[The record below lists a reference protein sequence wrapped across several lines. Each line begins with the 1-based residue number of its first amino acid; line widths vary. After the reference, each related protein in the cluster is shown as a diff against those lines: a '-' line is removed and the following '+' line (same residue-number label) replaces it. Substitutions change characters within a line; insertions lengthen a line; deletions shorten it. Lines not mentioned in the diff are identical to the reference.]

1 MDSRRRWLTA
11 VALAGLTL
19 LAYLPA
25 LRGGFIWDDDNFL
38 TLNPLIRAGD
48 GLRRFWFT
56 AQASDYWPVTSTS
69 LWLEWRLWGQNP
81 AGYHAVNV
89 ALHLAEV
96 LLLWGILRRLR
107 VPGAW
112 LGALLF
118 ALHPVNVESVAWI
131 AQRKNLMAMLF
142 YLASIW
148 FFLRWEK
155 GRPLPYLLSLLAF
168 VLALLSKGSVAPL
181 PLVLLGIVA
190 WRRRLVARDFLWSAP
205 FFAAAAG
212 FAALNVWFQ
221 THGSGLIIRQA
232 DFLQRLLG
240 AGAVVWFYLGKALWP
255 ARLIFVYPQWE
266 IRAGDGR
273 WWLPLLAAAA
283 VTLVLFW
290 RRARVRPVLFAWLYF
305 VALLIPVMGFANIA
319 FMEYSLVANHY
330 EHLALIGVTSLA
342 AAGWARWRERQGA
355 VALAAAAAVLAA
367 CFVLTWRLNGTYGN
381 EETLYRATLRI
392 NPGSWVAQGNL
403 GTLLARDGKLPE
415 AVPHFEAALRL
426 HPNYPQA
433 RVSLGSALASTGD
446 LPGAIAQFQAALKMR
461 PDFAEA
467 HANLGL
473 AYQVE
478 GRLPAAEAEFQQAV
492 ALNPHLAAPQENL
505 GVLLARA
512 GRLQDSIPHLQAAVD
527 ADPDLPGAR
536 ANLERAEQLAAGLNH
551 P

>member
-1 MDSRRRWLTA
+1 MDTRRRWLA
-11 VALAGLTL
+11 AGALAGITL

-56 AQASDYWPVTSTS
+56 TQASDYWPVTSST
-69 LWLEWRLWGQNP
+69 LWLEWRLWGP
-81 AGYHAVNV
+81 HPLGYHAVNV

-96 LLLWGILRRLR
+96 VLLWAILRRLR

-142 YLASIW
+142 YLASIAL
-148 FFLRWEK
+148 FLRWDK

-181 PLVLLGIVA
+181 PLVLLGLVA
-190 WRRRLVARDFLWSAP
+190 WRRRLAPRDLLWSAP

-221 THGSGLIIRQA
+221 THGSGLVIRQA
-232 DFLQRLLG
+232 GLLERLLG
-240 AGAVVWFYLGKALWP
+240 AGAAVWFYLGKALWP
-255 ARLIFVYPQWE
+255 ARLIFVYPQWD
-266 IRAGDGR
+266 IRASDPR
-273 WWLPLLAAAA
+273 WWVPLLAALAA
-283 VTLVLFW
+283 TAALLRW
-290 RRARVRPVLFAWLYF
+290 RARARPALFAWLYF
-305 VALLIPVMGFANIA
+305 CALLVPVMGFADIA

-330 EHLALIGVTSLA
+330 EHLALIGVTTLA
-342 AAGWARWRERQGA
+342 GAGWARWRQRQA
-355 VALAAAAAVLAA
+355 AAALAAAIAA
-367 CFVLTWRLNGTYGN
+367 CALCFALTWRLNRTYGN
-381 EETLYRATLRI
+381 VETLYRETLRI

-403 GTLLARDGKLPE
+403 GALLAGRGDLQE
-415 AVPHFEAALRL
+415 AVPHFQQALRL

-433 RVSLGSALASTGD
+433 HVSLGSALATAGR
-446 LPGAIAQFQAALKMR
+446 LPEAIAQFQAALALR

-473 AYQVE
+473 AEEKE
-478 GRLPAAEAEFQQAV
+478 GRNAEAESELERAV
-492 ALNPHLAAPQENL
+492 AINPRLAPAQENL
-505 GVLLARA
+505 GVLLALS
-512 GRLQDSIPHLQAAVD
+512 GRLAEAVPHLQAALD

-536 ANLERAEQLAAGLNH
+536 ANLERARRLREAGR